1 MTQAE
6 RTWNWLWD
14 ILYAPTRHHLVYVY
28 RLSLDGNPV
37 GSFVWKGSPRPELP
51 EILRDGLRGGDFRV
65 LIRQKRQ
72 MVFGGNISIETPRE
86 ATRARCPAAGE
97 PLGPPTYCLRN
108 A

>member
-65 LIRQKRQ
+65 LIRKKRPFMSYKLLWQ
-72 MVFGGNISIETPRE
+72 IAADCETDSMPR
-86 ATRARCPAAGE
+86 RQ
-97 PLGPPTYCLRN
+97 
-108 A
+108 